1 MHQLKIVVT
10 SFAQSNCYLVM
21 DPETKEG
28 FVVDPGD
35 DAGRI
40 IRGIESMDMKPQAVL
55 MTHGHFDHVLASDG
69 IRAAY
74 GIPAY
79 IGEKD
84 LEMAKDPV
92 KNGGK
97 GYPGGGRGLEEAV
110 GLKDGEV
117 LRLFTPVT
125 VLETPGHS
133 PGGVC
138 YYLKDEGIVFTGDTL
153 FRGTVG
159 RTDLYG
165 GSMEVLVG
173 SIAEKLSVL
182 PEDTQVYPG
191 HGYPSTVGREKAF
204 NPFLNRKW

>member
-21 DPETKEG
+21 DPETKKG

-35 DAGRI
+35 DAERI
-40 IRGIESMDMKPQAVL
+40 IKSIDAMGMKPEAVL
-55 MTHGHFDHVLASDG
+55 MTHGHFDHVLASDE
-69 IRAAY
+69 IRTRY
-74 GIPAY
+74 GIPSY

-84 LEMAKDPV
+84 LEMAKDPL

-97 GYPGGGRGLEEAV
+97 GYMGGGRALKEADA
-110 GLKDGEV
+110 LKDGDV
-117 LRLFTPVT
+117 LELFTPVT

-138 YYLKDEGIVFTGDTL
+138 YYLEKEGLVFTGDTL
-153 FRGTVG
+153 FRDTVG

-165 GSMEVLVG
+165 GSMETLLK
-173 SIAEKLSVL
+173 SIGEKLAVL
-182 PEDTQVYPG
+182 PDDTQVCPG
-191 HGYPSTVGREKAF
+191 HGYPSKIGREKAF
-204 NPFLNRKW
+204 NPFLNQRW